1 MRPLRDDVDDEGIY
15 DSLFEFQWVSAHFQP
30 SIGTEEGELVRPP
43 KNYDLYNSKS
53 VSLLKNVTRIT

>member
-30 SIGTEEGELVRPP
+30 SIGTEEGELVRPKKIITYKIAKVFP
-43 KNYDLYNSKS
+43 CSKM
-53 VSLLKNVTRIT
+53 